1 MDTRLRILKE
11 SGMMFSK
18 YGIRSITM
26 DHIANELGISKRT
39 LYEIFKDKDE
49 LVEQAIEEGT
59 KMHKMLCKATLA
71 KSENVIGAIFSIL
84 KINNDT
90 FGKINPLFFEDLK
103 KYHSGIFLRIQE
115 KGDIRDY
122 KITLALLERGV
133 TENVFSST
141 INMSIANIFVHK
153 MMNIAHSD
161 EIVGF
166 SKEEIINSV
175 FLPYLYGIST
185 EKGRELINNYLKELN

>member
-11 SGMMFSK
+11 SGLMFSR
-18 YGIRSITM
+18 YGIQSITM

-39 LYEIFKDKDE
+39 LYETFKDKDE

-59 KMHKMLCKATLA
+59 KMHKMLCQAQLA
-71 KSENVIGAIFSIL
+71 KSNNVIEAIFSIL
-84 KINNDT
+84 KISNDT
-90 FGKINPLFFEDLK
+90 FGEISPMFFEDLK
-103 KYHSGIFLRIQE
+103 KYHSGIYLRLQE
-115 KGDIRDY
+115 KGDIKDQ

-133 TENVFSST
+133 GENVFSNS
-141 INMSIANIFVHK
+141 INMNIANVFVHK

-161 EIVGF
+161 EVQEY
-166 SKEEIINSV
+166 SKEEITKSV

-185 EKGRELINNYLKELN
+185 IKGRELIDKYLITY